1 MQTNITKYA
10 KKQDSK
16 IHNEEKNQSI
26 QNDSEITEMLELVD
40 KDKRMVCITIFCMF
54 KKLKDKENMLN
65 RHGIYLIPCN
75 TYLSRYKN

>member
-10 KKQDSK
+10 KYQDSK
-16 IHNEEKNQSI
+16 IYNEEKNQSI
-26 QNDSEITEMLELVD
+26 QTYSEMTEMLELVD
-40 KDKRMVCITIFCMF
+40 KGNRMVCITVFCMF

-75 TYLSRYKN
+75 IYLSRYKN